1 MKNDALL
8 NEISLPK
15 ESSIRDAIT
24 SLNASG
30 KGIVLLYDEQGK
42 LSGTIT
48 DADVRRGLSQ
58 GFGLED
64 DCCAIACLKPIA
76 IDNGT
81 VKADVFKKF
90 RDTKLRALPVVLN
103 DGYLVDCSFLDQ
115 FQPEEY
121 NQKILM
127 IMAGGF
133 GKRMGELTK
142 DTPKPMLLVRGKPM
156 IQYIV
161 ERAAKENFEQVF
173 ISTHYLKNRISDYFE
188 DGKAFGVSIQ
198 YIEEKVPLGTG
209 GSFSILPVN
218 HGPVVV
224 TNTDVMTNLGY
235 SKLLDFHRLHNAEIT
250 MAVRRHLIQHPYG
263 VVKGDG
269 LDFIGIEEKPVW
281 STDVNAGI
289 YVLDMSVRDIV
300 GAGDVI
306 SMPEIVTR
314 AQQHG
319 KKVILFPLHE
329 ECIDLGTI
337 AEYRD
342 MR

>member
-8 NEISLPK
+8 NEISLPM
-15 ESSIRDAIT
+15 ESSIRDAIA

-48 DADVRRGLSQ
+48 DADIRRGLSQ
-58 GFGLED
+58 AFGLED
-64 DCCAIACLKPIA
+64 DCRTIACLKPIA

-115 FQPEEY
+115 FQPEDY

-156 IQYIV
+156 IQHIV

-209 GSFSILPVN
+209 GSFPIL
-218 HGPVVV
+218 
-224 TNTDVMTNLGY
+224 
-235 SKLLDFHRLHNAEIT
+235 RLI
-250 MAVRRHLIQHPYG
+250 MAPWLSRIP
-263 VVKGDG
+263 
-269 LDFIGIEEKPVW
+269 
-281 STDVNAGI
+281 
-289 YVLDMSVRDIV
+289 M
-300 GAGDVI
+300 
-306 SMPEIVTR
+306 
-314 AQQHG
+314 
-319 KKVILFPLHE
+319 
-329 ECIDLGTI
+329 
-337 AEYRD
+337 
-342 MR
+342 